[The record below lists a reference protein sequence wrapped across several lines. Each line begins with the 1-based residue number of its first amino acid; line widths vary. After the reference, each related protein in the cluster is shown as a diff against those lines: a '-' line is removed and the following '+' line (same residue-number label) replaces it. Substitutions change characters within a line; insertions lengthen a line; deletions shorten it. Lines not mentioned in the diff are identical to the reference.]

1 MPELDV
7 ASAVPVRPQ
16 DGAQPLLRVEALV
29 KHFAPS
35 RRWRPSRQ
43 AAEPIRAVDGVSFTV
58 ARGET
63 FGIVG
68 ESGSGKTTVARCLV
82 RLAKAT
88 SGSMLLDGVA
98 IEQLERDAL
107 RRARRRMQLVFQDPY
122 ASLDPR
128 MTVRAL
134 VREPLELHR
143 KELGRIDAGAVLEAL
158 EMVGITDA
166 QADRKPHAFSGG
178 QRQRVAIAR
187 ALVLRPDLVILDEP
201 VSALDVSIQA
211 QILNLLTRLQQELG
225 LAFVL
230 IVHDLA
236 VAEHACHR
244 LAVMYRGRIV
254 ETGSR
259 EELFRRPLHPY
270 TVALLDAVPVPDP
283 ATRPPAAAVDET
295 SAKAESAEDAP
306 AGEATPH
313 RGAGDGRGA
322 LAPLGCRYRPRCPVG
337 RDREICRLH
346 DPALTVQAGGHA
358 AACHF
363 PGEAQSAARE
373 QTLATKG
380 A

>member
-1 MPELDV
+1 MPEIDGRDAA
-7 ASAVPVRPQ
+7 ASGDDANT
-16 DGAQPLLRVEALV
+16 LLSVEQLV
-29 KHFAPS
+29 KHFAGA
-35 RRWRPSRQ
+35 RGWRPSRQ
-43 AAEPIRAVDGVSFTV
+43 AAEPIRAVDGVSFV
-58 ARGET
+58 VERGET

-68 ESGSGKTTVARCLV
+68 ESGSGKSTVARCLV
-82 RLAKAT
+82 RLTEAT
-88 SGSMLLDGVA
+88 SGSVRLDGVA
-98 IEQLERDAL
+98 IEQLERRAL
-107 RRARRRMQLVFQDPY
+107 REARRRMQLVFQDPY
-122 ASLDPR
+122 SSLDPR

-143 KELGRIDAGAVLEAL
+143 KELGRVSSDVVLETL
-158 EMVGITDA
+158 ELVGITAA
-166 QADRKPHAFSGG
+166 QAERKPHAFSGG
-178 QRQRVAIAR
+178 QRQRIAIAR
-187 ALVLRPDLVILDEP
+187 ALVLRPELVILDEP

-211 QILNLLTRLQQELG
+211 QILNLLARLQQELG

-259 EELFRRPLHPY
+259 EDLFRRPLHPY

-283 ATRPPAAAVDET
+283 AARPPAVAIDET
-295 SAKAESAEDAP
+295 IAKLESAEDSA
-306 AGEATPH
+306 ARAATTG
-313 RGAGDGRGA
+313 GAAHAGRGA
-322 LAPLGCRYRPRCPVG
+322 HPQPSGCRYRPRCPIG
-337 RDREICRLH
+337 RDREICRVQ
-346 DPALTVQAGGHA
+346 DPALVNQASGQA